1 MSGLEKAM
9 LVALSVQAL
18 EGPRLIE
25 AHRVAVA
32 EAAQEME
39 SLLSQSPVLNED
51 ESNVCSDCFGPDR
64 IEICF
69 ARHPQFPSDAYTT
82 GQTNVRSKPGW
93 YSSLRS
99 SGLSQRCRLLQ
110 TTQLQGGSWHVRSRS
125 VNFNHTSRAAS
136 RMTQS
141 MDLRRRFRLG
151 GHGSD

>member
-32 EAAQEME
+32 EAAQEMG

-99 SGLSQRCRLLQ
+99 PAYRKGVAFCRLR
-110 TTQLQGGSWHVRSRS
+110 SFRAVRGTS
-125 VNFNHTSRAAS
+125 VAAP
-136 RMTQS
+136 
-141 MDLRRRFRLG
+141 
-151 GHGSD
+151 